1 MGVRREGREA
11 AIQFLYQHDLGGGLT
26 PEDLAGF
33 YAFRGISPAARR
45 FCQQLIDGILP
56 NKIKEINQLIQ
67 QHAQNYELERL
78 SAVDRNILRLALY
91 ELLSNEGT
99 PPPVIIDEAISIA
112 KKYGT
117 EQSGRFVNGVLDEI
131 RKNLRTRELKRSREI
146 DAVKNEK

>member
-11 AIQFLYQHDLGGGLT
+11 AIQFLYQHDLSGSLE
-26 PEDLAGF
+26 PEALNSF

-45 FCQQLIDGILP
+45 FCQKLIDGILP
-56 NKIKEINQLIQ
+56 DKIKEIDVLLQ

-91 ELLSNEGT
+91 ELLSKEET
-99 PPPVIIDEAISIA
+99 PIPVIINEAISIA

-117 EQSGRFVNGVLDEI
+117 EQSGRFVNGILDEI
-131 RKNLRTRELKRSREI
+131 QRTLPPK
-146 DAVKNEK
+146 AFN